1 MLGSSDASDDLAA
14 LRVDGARLL
23 ARIRALGEL
32 GAIHGPNGEP
42 GSARLALTDA
52 DLLGRNLV
60 VAWMHDLGLKV
71 SIDAVGN
78 VVAVRAAFDG
88 SFEHPV
94 MTGSHIDTVRTGG
107 LYDGNLG
114 VLAGLEVIETLDRV
128 GAKTRRPIAVAF
140 FTNEEGARFSPDMMG
155 SLVYC
160 GGMSAE
166 VAYDAIGID
175 RARMGDELDR
185 IGYRGPTPCPGPAP
199 AAFVELHIE
208 QGPVLEA
215 DGVDFGAVTG
225 VQGISW
231 QELTIMG
238 QSNHAGTTP
247 MSLRHDA
254 GYAAA
259 RIVTFVHDLA
269 LELGPPQ
276 VATVG
281 SLDLTPDLVNVVA
294 GSAVLTVDLR
304 NTDEARLQGAER
316 RVEVFLDELAR
327 AEGVTITSR
336 RLARFEPVEFDP
348 RVIDLVERTIIG
360 LGNTSRRMPS
370 GAGHDAQMLA
380 RMCPTGMIF
389 TPSFRGISHNP
400 AEHTDPE
407 ALEMGANILLQTML
421 ALSER
426 DLPEPALTARAH
438 R

>member
-1 MLGSSDASDDLAA
+1 
-14 LRVDGARLL
+14 
-23 ARIRALGEL
+23 
-32 GAIHGPNGEP
+32 
-42 GSARLALTDA
+42 
-52 DLLGRNLV
+52 
-60 VAWMHDLGLKV
+60 
-71 SIDAVGN
+71 
-78 VVAVRAAFDG
+78 
-88 SFEHPV
+88 
-94 MTGSHIDTVRTGG
+94 
-107 LYDGNLG
+107 
-114 VLAGLEVIETLDRV
+114 
-128 GAKTRRPIAVAF
+128 
-140 FTNEEGARFSPDMMG
+140 MMG

-160 GGMSAE
+160 GGMTAE
-166 VAYDAIGID
+166 EAYDAIGID
-175 RARMGDELDR
+175 GARMGDELDR
-185 IGYRGPTPCPGPAP
+185 IGYRGPTPCPGAAP

-231 QELTIMG
+231 QELTITG

-254 GYAAA
+254 GYVAA
-259 RIVTFVHDLA
+259 RVVTFVHDLA

-294 GSAVLTVDLR
+294 GSAILTVDLR
-304 NTDEARLQGAER
+304 NTDEATLQNAER
-316 RVEVFLDELAR
+316 RLAAFLDELAV

-336 RLARFEPVEFDP
+336 TLARFEPVEFDP
-348 RVIDLVERTIIG
+348 RVINLVERTIIG
-360 LGNTSRRMPS
+360 LNNTSRRMPS

-421 ALSER
+421 ALSES
-426 DLPEPALTARAH
+426 DLPEPALTAGAH